1 MKFYIIPSPIG
12 NLDDMSFR
20 SINILKE
27 LDFLVVEN
35 LQITD
40 ILLKKYKINI
50 KKNLTYNDK
59 STERVRVQILN
70 NLKNGRIGGII
81 SDAGT
86 PLISDPGYKLIKKLK
101 ANNIQIV
108 PLPGLSLI
116 HI

>member
-50 KKNLTYNDK
+50 KRNLTYNDK
-59 STERVRVQILN
+59 STEKVRLQILN
-70 NLKNGRIGGII
+70 NLKNGRIGG
-81 SDAGT
+81 SASVSYT
-86 PLISDPGYKLIKKLK
+86 HLTLPT
-101 ANNIQIV
+101 IV
-108 PLPGLSLI
+108 SV
-116 HI
+116 